1 MKRLALILLVAYAL
15 TAPAPAADAP
25 GQVRLKPGDPFPD
38 LEFYGL
44 LAPEDYPHLGLP
56 RRDGPVRLSDIP
68 GEVLVLEFFNKSCV
82 PCQRQ
87 VREVE
92 AFYQELGRRGLRDR
106 VRLLAVAAGNQP
118 KYLGKYR
125 KKRRLTYPITADP
138 QFDQWRRVGG
148 AGRTPFTVF
157 LVRRD
162 GRWLLARYSFGVQQS
177 RELLA
182 HGLALLA
189 NPETALAQNDPGIPL
204 SDPTLVLPVDALGVR
219 ERARQLF
226 RRATGETEVDAVELE
241 LGNGVRVYQAASGG
255 RRLPA
260 FAKLAS
266 RPPVC
271 EVCEA
276 VHFLFAFDR
285 SGKILGF
292 EPIHVTKYG
301 NEPWSPEDNRFFEG
315 RLRGRTLKDLSFD
328 PEVDAVAMATM
339 SSALIFD
346 EIRRTLPLLER
357 LPAGDGG

>member
-1 MKRLALILLVAYAL
+1 MIRWAVLVLLAVSLAV
-15 TAPAPAADAP
+15 PAGAADAP

-44 LAPEDYPHLGLP
+44 LAPEDYPHLGLS
-56 RRDGPVRLSDIP
+56 RRDGPVRLSEIP

-92 AFYQELGRRGLRDR
+92 AFYRELERRGLRER

-125 KKRRLTYPITADP
+125 RKRRLTYPITADP

-162 GRWLLARYSFGVQQS
+162 GRWLLARYSFGVQESQA
-177 RELLA
+177 LLG

-204 SDPTLVLPVDALGVR
+204 SDPTLILPVDALGVR
-219 ERARQLF
+219 ERARRLF
-226 RRATGETEVDAVELE
+226 RRATGEPEADAVELD
-241 LGNGVRVYQAASGG
+241 LGNGARVYQAVSGG
-255 RRLPA
+255 RRLPV

-301 NEPWSPEDNRFFEG
+301 NEPWSDRDNRFFEG
-315 RLRGRTLKDLSFD
+315 RLKGRAMDGLPFD

-346 EIRRTLPLLER
+346 EIRRTLPLLEH
-357 LPAGDGG
+357 LPPDDGG